1 MGFSVKLA
9 PGVRVRASSRGVRT
23 SLGPRA
29 ARVHVGGGRTGF
41 STGVGPVGYYT
52 SVGGSSRS
60 TARRT
65 SGAGSATASR
75 QLAAAQRAA
84 DKADEA
90 RALRDALVAIFDL
103 HRGEFAAAQPPVAPP
118 LPPVDVAAI
127 HAKHAKE
134 AKAGTSVFSRAAR
147 KNALAEATQRAQAE
161 VAHVNAHYEQERQAW
176 QTQLNEQWA
185 ALNRND
191 PDTVLAT
198 LAEAFEDNDAA
209 AAAVGVDGSEVTLVV
224 VVPGASSIPDRKPT
238 TTAAGNLSL
247 KKLTKSE
254 TADMYKHLVC
264 GHVLVTLK
272 EAFAVAPAI
281 SHARIVA
288 LRATGPDA
296 YGKVK
301 PEVMLAA
308 RFERI
313 SLHGIQWGTA
323 DAVQVVND
331 AATEKLLAQKGA
343 SKELVSIELKT
354 EPELA
359 DVVDAVDFEEL
370 L

>member
-65 SGAGSATASR
+65 SGTGSAAASR

-84 DKADEA
+84 DKAEEA
-90 RALRDALVAIFDL
+90 RSLRDALVAILDL
-103 HRGEFAAAQPPVAPP
+103 HRTDFAPAQPPVAPP
-118 LPPVDVAAI
+118 PPPVDVTAI
-127 HAKHAKE
+127 LAKHVKD
-134 AKAGTSVFSRAAR
+134 AKAGTSVFSRTAR
-147 KNALAEATQRAQAE
+147 RNALAEAAVRAQAE
-161 VAHVNAHYEQERQAW
+161 AAHFNALYAKERKEW
-176 QTQLNEQWA
+176 QSRLDERWA
-185 ALNRND
+185 LLNRND
-191 PDTVLAT
+191 PDVVLLT

-209 AAAVGVDGSEVTLVV
+209 AAAVGVDGAEVTLVV
-224 VVPGASSIPDRKPT
+224 VVPSASSIPDRKPA
-238 TTAAGNLSL
+238 TTAAGNLTL

-281 SHARIVA
+281 THARVIA

-313 SLHGIQWGTA
+313 SLHGIHWGTA

-331 AATEKLLAQKGA
+331 AATEKLLIQKGA
-343 SKELVSIELKT
+343 TKELVPIDLSA
-354 EPELA
+354 EPDLA
-359 DVVDAVDFEEL
+359 GVVDAVDFDDL